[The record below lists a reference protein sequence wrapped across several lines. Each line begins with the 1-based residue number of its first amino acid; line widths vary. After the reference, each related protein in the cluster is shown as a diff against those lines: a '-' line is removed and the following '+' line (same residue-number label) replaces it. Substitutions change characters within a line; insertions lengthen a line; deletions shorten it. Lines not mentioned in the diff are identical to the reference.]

1 MWLTL
6 ARKSHKPELQ
16 DSYSSGRQYVV
27 PSICENLFSLHPAL
41 WKQGHGD
48 ENLFK
53 RFTEFHVENTPM
65 AWKCFPAR
73 YTTRNTV
80 RPWQRSWM
88 KPPIFVRE
96 LPRIT
101 REQRAPRAVNKGVP
115 SQHMR
120 EFTLFHLGCVPSWVN
135 LWGIE
140 DFTCPQSPKSVPRSC
155 HKHLCSSF
163 WLIISPP
170 VARWGFSWWGKIILI
185 HTNLRKT
192 GRIMNLFWYYSSEK
206 GGRGTSCPH
215 LRWQPLLCHLKQFWN
230 NCRSPS
236 DPALSGTVANYYSPW
251 NKNTQSLQLSWLSL
265 I

>member
-1 MWLTL
+1 MADTCQEEPQ
-6 ARKSHKPELQ
+6 ARTAGFLQ
-16 DSYSSGRQYVV
+16 FRKT
-27 PSICENLFSLHPAL
+27 ICCALNL
-41 WKQGHGD
+41 WKSVQPASSIVKTG
-48 ENLFK
+48 
-53 RFTEFHVENTPM
+53 TWW
-65 AWKCFPAR
+65 WKPLQEIHRIPRGKHTNGLKMFSSTL
-73 YTTRNTV
+73 YN
-80 RPWQRSWM
+80 QEY
-88 KPPIFVRE
+88 RE
-96 LPRIT
+96 ALAEILNETSYIREGTSRIT

-120 EFTLFHLGCVPSWVN
+120 EFTLFHLGCVPSWGH

-170 VARWGFSWWGKIILI
+170 VARWGFSWWGKIILV

-251 NKNTQSLQLSWLSL
+251 NKNTQRLQLSWLSL